1 MKRIELEE
9 LLSKHQNDPYPQ
21 QYVYICDLI
30 RQGKIKPVQK
40 SALNGKKPAL
50 HQSYWL
56 LEEKED
62 FSAYEDEIRFALAPG
77 ITTDYYLRH
86 PEIYREERKWVLQL
100 NRFLKEEGRDRQTLE
115 PASLNERSFEIWG
128 REKFLQKEQGK
139 RVLKH
144 CGIGLR
150 DLEIYQTT
158 EPLAYYSR
166 IRCVPQNI
174 LILEN
179 KDTFYSMRKHLLSGE
194 SQIFGREIGTLIYG
208 AGKGILR
215 SFEDF
220 RFCVEPYMNAE
231 ENRLLYFGDLDYEG
245 IGIFEKLAELF
256 AQEVPIL
263 PFVEAYQY
271 MLKKYGTGEL
281 DFLPESSEKQN
292 RNIEGSF
299 FSFFPDKA
307 VRQMKQILEQG
318 KYIPQECLNR
328 NDFTRGQYDS
338 FK

>member
-21 QYVYICDLI
+21 QYAYICSLI
-30 RQGKIKPVQK
+30 RQEKIKPVQK

-62 FSAYEDEIRFALAPG
+62 FSSYQEEIRFALAPG

-100 NRFLKEEGRDRQTLE
+100 NCFLKEKGRDGHVLE
-115 PASLNERSFEIWG
+115 PVSLNERSFEIWG
-128 REKFLQKEQGK
+128 REKFLQKEQGRK
-139 RVLKH
+139 VLKH
-144 CGIGLR
+144 CGIGLG
-150 DLEIYQTT
+150 DLKIYQTT
-158 EPLAYYSR
+158 EPLAYYSH
-166 IRCVPQNI
+166 IRSVPQNI

-179 KDTFYSMRKHLLSGE
+179 KDTFYSMRKYLLSGK
-194 SQIFGREIGTLIYG
+194 SRIFGQEIGTLIYG

-220 RFCVEPYMNAE
+220 RFCVEPYVNAK

-256 AQEVPIL
+256 AQEVSII

-271 MLKKYGTGEL
+271 MLKKYGKGKL
-281 DFLPESSEKQN
+281 DFLPKSSEKQN

-299 FSFFPDKA
+299 FSFFPDVA
-307 VRQMKQILEQG
+307 ACQMKQILEQG
-318 KYIPQECLNR
+318 KYIPQECLNIS
-328 NDFTRGQYDS
+328 NYEGAD
-338 FK
+338 